1 MRSVHEAREMGSSL
15 GDMLYER
22 KIERAYQ
29 RLYPVLAERTSFRLL
44 DIIGS
49 IVGQCPQQE
58 VNLFIDRIAA
68 DRTMGGWVVIASA
81 LTERL
86 PVDLPDTLTRTHDL
100 IISADT
106 WYATDIF
113 GERVP
118 GPALLSFFDETIS
131 LIEEWRAD
139 ENPWVRRILG
149 VAVHFWAKRTR
160 GTKDSLPQAQRLLD
174 LLDALYEEKSI
185 DALKGIGWALKTLG
199 RYYPDLLTDWL
210 ETQIMQRKRK
220 ARALMNRKAITY
232 LPQAHKERICEARHQ
247 A

>member
-1 MRSVHEAREMGSSL
+1 MGSSL
-15 GDMLYER
+15 GDMLNER

-29 RLYPVLAERTSFRLL
+29 RLSPVLAESTPFRLL

-68 DRTMGGWVVIASA
+68 EPTMGGWVVIASA
-81 LTERL
+81 LTEGL
-86 PVDLPDTLTRTHDL
+86 AGDLQDALSRTHDF
-100 IISADT
+100 IITANN

-118 GPALLSFFDETIS
+118 GPALLSFFYETIS
-131 LIEEWRAD
+131 NLETWRED

-160 GTKDSLPQAQRLLD
+160 GTKDAMPQAQRLLD
-174 LLDALYEEKSI
+174 FLDPLYEEKAI
-185 DALKGIGWALKTLG
+185 DALKGVGWGLKTLG
-199 RYYPDLLTDWL
+199 KYYPELLTDWL
-210 ETQIMQRKRK
+210 ETQILQRKRK